1 MPEEKK
7 EKKEQGVR
15 AKSDIYQGGVTI
27 TYERGKV
34 YDKKNIKNFASLA
47 HLFEK
52 VGEVAIVSG
61 DDSEKLQALNTKNTE
76 LETSNKDLTAKVE
89 ELEKSAEQSDD
100 LNEDLITKVDDLE
113 KDKKKSLKEIQALV
127 KKVKQLSPNFF
138 DTAGDFFKDIFKKSE
153 SSNS

>member
-61 DDSEKLQALNTKNTE
+61 DDSVKLQALNTKNSE
-76 LETSNKDLTAKVE
+76 LETSNKDLTKKVE
-89 ELEKSAEQSDD
+89 ELEKDKKVS
-100 LNEDLITKVDDLE
+100 LNEIK
-113 KDKKKSLKEIQALV
+113 ALV
-127 KKVKQLSPNFF
+127 KQVQKLSPTFF
-138 DTAGDFFKDIFKKSE
+138 DTAGSFLKGIFSKTE